1 MGNKIDI
8 GSDFAAV
15 YVCPIGE
22 TVENKKPLNCEM
34 RNLEI
39 ENAKNAIVKTEKYF
53 AWLLL
58 EYAMKDVFG
67 EDASSAVFEKKKSGK
82 WVSNLSELSI
92 SHCDGLVAVALSDK
106 AIGVDIEPL
115 HNPRILRLKEKILSA
130 DELETLKEIEGQR
143 EQTEHIIRLWTAKE
157 AIYKRLF
164 SDMAFVPNSIPVSN
178 YSIKTEKISLAERE
192 YIISVATDSPVV
204 INVLTAEAL

>member
-8 GSDFAAV
+8 GSGFATV
-15 YVCPIGE
+15 YVCSIDE
-22 TVENKKPLNCEM
+22 NVENINPLKCEM

-39 ENAKNAIVKTEKYF
+39 ENTKNERVKTEKYY

-67 EDASSAVFEKKKSGK
+67 EEASSAVFEKKESGK
-82 WVSNLSELSI
+82 WVSDLTELSI
-92 SHCDGLVAVALSDK
+92 SHCAGAVAVALSDK

-115 HNPRILRLKEKILSA
+115 YNPRILRLKERVLSA
-130 DELETLKEIEGQR
+130 DEIKVIDGIEDSKEK
-143 EQTEHIIRLWTAKE
+143 TEYFTRLWTGKE

-164 SDMAFVPNSIPVSN
+164 SDRAFVPSSIPVSN

-192 YIISVATDSPVV
+192 YIISVATDGPLE
-204 INVLTAEAL
+204 INVLTAGAL